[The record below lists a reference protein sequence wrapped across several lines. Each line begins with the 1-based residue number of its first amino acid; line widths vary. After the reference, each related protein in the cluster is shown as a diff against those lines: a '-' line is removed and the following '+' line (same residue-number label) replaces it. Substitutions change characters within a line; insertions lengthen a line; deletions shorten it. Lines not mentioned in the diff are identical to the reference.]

1 MKSLKEFVLDDIII
15 AQIRETRIIPVN
27 FYNRQGQVIIP
38 KKQNASAIEI
48 KKLLQFAR
56 AGIYYNPS
64 DSISVSGLKAIPA
77 PIGFSNKKLISAEK
91 TFHLS
96 TVYQNFIHKLLE
108 SKVTAADS
116 HELIRVVKEYFL
128 WFENQT
134 DVLKGLLNVNEIC
147 LEMNAK
153 YTVTMAIKR
162 AVVIMAL
169 KSRIILRKN
178 NRNREEAEQKA
189 IQLMVAALL
198 THVGLERLNHMREKT
213 IKGDDINYVRQYP
226 LVSYLLLAPV
236 PGIPERVKTLLLVH
250 KMSSPATPN
259 NNSPDRKWLIEK
271 LRTIALRHADSG
283 NRTLAKEFVKQ
294 IKILQQGTGYH
305 ASASLLSIA
314 SEMASLSTKTP
325 WRPALFPEEAVQII
339 LNESLFTYNTG
350 IVQEFLDYVALSLS
364 QNIKFLVKNKVV
376 ILEVNETGQK
386 KHYEVALIL
395 TEGMYQARPEIM
407 RLGRIVIRA
416 KKTEKQK
423 IVPFFVPAS
432 FEADPR
438 LVVFDLSK
446 DRTRRIVYAPDYEL
460 HGELLELA
468 HQALE
473 ATPPSVRPRLT
484 EIPALI

>member
-1 MKSLKEFVLDDIII
+1 MKSLKEFVIDDIII

-27 FYNRQGQVIIP
+27 FYNRKGQLIIP
-38 KKQNASAIEI
+38 KKQNASAVEI
-48 KKLLQFAR
+48 KKILHFAR
-56 AGIYYNPS
+56 DRIYYNPS
-64 DSISVSGLKAIPA
+64 DSISVSGLKDIPA
-77 PIGFSNKKLISAEK
+77 PEGFSNTKLISAEK
-91 TFHLS
+91 TFHFS
-96 TVYQNFIHKLLE
+96 IIYQNFLHKLLE
-108 SKVTAADS
+108 NKVTEADS
-116 HELIRVVKEYFL
+116 HELIRVIKEYFL

-134 DVLKGLLNVNEIC
+134 DVLKGLLNVNEIG
-147 LEMNAK
+147 LEMNTK
-153 YTVTMAIKR
+153 YSVTMAIKR
-162 AVVIMAL
+162 AIVIMAL

-189 IQLMVAALL
+189 IELTLAALL

-226 LVSYLLLAPV
+226 LVSYILLAPI

-250 KMSSPATPN
+250 KMSSPTTPN
-259 NNSPDRKWLIEK
+259 NNSPDRKWLLEK
-271 LRTIALRHADSG
+271 LHSIALRHANSG
-283 NRTLAKEFVKQ
+283 NRALAREFVKQ

-305 ASASLLSIA
+305 SSASLLSIA
-314 SEMASLSTKTP
+314 SEMASLTTKTP
-325 WRPALFPEEAVQII
+325 WRPALFSEEAVQII

-350 IVQEFLDYVALSLS
+350 IVQEFLDYVAVSLS

-386 KHYEVALIL
+386 NHYELAIIL
-395 TEGMYQARPEIM
+395 TEGLYQTRPEIM

-438 LVVFDLSK
+438 LVVYDLSK
-446 DRTRRIVYAPDYEL
+446 DKSRRIVYAPDYEL

-473 ATPPSVRPRLT
+473 DAPPSARPRLT